1 MFDRPAAS
9 TIHKPKDREWTMIE
23 ADKLF
28 EEFLRKE
35 TGKSDASTDTKTY
48 GRSLW
53 TFLGGVLQRI
63 ERVIYHMILFIYFYL
78 SFTYFSLSCHHNG

>member
-53 TFLGGVLQRI
+53 TFLGGMLQRI
-63 ERVIYHMILFIYFYL
+63 EKGDISYYLFIFI
-78 SFTYFSLSCHHNG
+78 